1 MRFFSTLVAATLGTL
16 IALGVIFFVFFL
28 FVIAIA
34 STAGGGGDSS
44 PRVASGSVVELEL
57 GGGLAE
63 VTAEPDAFAQLLG
76 EGKELDL
83 LTVRRVLKMAAADE
97 RVDVLWLRINP
108 MTAPWATLEEI
119 RDALVDYKATGK
131 TLYATS
137 DGPYLDKSAYFLASV
152 ADSVFAPP
160 LTFFE
165 FNGFQIT
172 PTFYKGMLDRLDV
185 EVDVVRAGTFKA
197 AVEPFTRT
205 DLSPENRE
213 QLSALLDAQYDIFSQ
228 AIADGR
234 GMTVERVKALMEEEG
249 IITAEAALEAGL
261 LDGLVFH
268 DEIEAVL
275 RTRLGLEDD
284 ADYDVLSALD
294 YAASDSEDAGLTI
307 GDSDDGEIAV
317 VYAVGTIIDGK
328 GALGSGTVGDET
340 FREAMTRARESERV
354 KAVVLRI
361 NSPGGSASASE
372 KMRRQV
378 LLTRA
383 EKPVI
388 VSMGDYAASGGYWI
402 ASGADTLIADPLTIT
417 GSIGVFSLQ
426 FAVGDA
432 LTENLGLTFG
442 EVQTGPFADMISLLE
457 PLDPAERARFQTS
470 IDNTYQAFL
479 ERVTETTNLTT
490 AQVDEIAQGRVWTGT
505 QALEL
510 GLIDRLGT
518 LGDALDIAARQAGF
532 AANDLYHVRLLPRP
546 QTLAEQLQEQ
556 FGGVFSGK
564 TSKASTALL
573 PVPARNAMTRLE
585 YLFETNGQVKALMP
599 MEFTIR

>member
-1 MRFFSTLVAATLGTL
+1 MRFFSTLVASTLGTL
-16 IALGVIFFVFFL
+16 VALGVIFFVMFL
-28 FVIAIA
+28 FVIAII
-34 STAGGGGDSS
+34 STAGSGGDAA

-57 GGGLAE
+57 GGGLPE
-63 VTAEPDAFAQLLG
+63 VTAEPDGLALALG
-76 EGKELDL
+76 ESKDLDL
-83 LTVRRVLKMAAADE
+83 LTVRRALKMAAADE

-108 MTAPWATLEEI
+108 MSAPWATLEEV
-119 RDALVDYKATGK
+119 RDALVAYKATGK
-131 TLYATS
+131 TIYATS
-137 DGPYLDKSAYFLASV
+137 EGPYLDESGYFLASV
-152 ADSVFAPP
+152 ADSVFAAP

-185 EVDVVRAGTFKA
+185 EVDVIRAGTFKA

-228 AIADGR
+228 AVADGR
-234 GMTVERVKALMEEEG
+234 GMTVDQVKALMEEEG
-249 IITAEAALEAGL
+249 IITSEAALEAGL

-268 DEIEAVL
+268 DQIEAVL

-294 YAASDSEDAGLTI
+294 YAATDAEDAGLTV
-307 GDSDDGEIAV
+307 GDSEEGEIAV
-317 VYAVGTIIDGK
+317 VYAVGTIIDGE
-328 GALGSGTVGDET
+328 GELGSGTIGDET

-378 LLTRA
+378 ILTRA

-426 FAVGDA
+426 FVIGDA

-442 EVQTGPFADMISLLE
+442 EVQTGPFADMVSILE
-457 PLDPAERARFQTS
+457 PLGPAERARFQTS

-479 ERVTETTNLTT
+479 QRVTETTNLTMS
-490 AQVDEIAQGRVWTGT
+490 QVDSVAQGRVWTGT

-510 GLIDRLGT
+510 GLIDGLGT
-518 LGDALDIAARQAGF
+518 LGDALDMAARQAGF
-532 AANDLYHVRLLPRP
+532 GANDLYRVRLLPQP
-546 QTLAEQLQEQ
+546 QTLADRLAEQ

-573 PVPARNAMTRLE
+573 PAPAREAMSRLE